1 MLLASVE
8 QIIQYVNYG
17 LLAIIILCALIGF
30 IRGTLKSGYYF
41 LTTIISLI
49 IGLLFLGPI
58 SNTLLNVNIAKFN
71 IVINGIQIETPMQ
84 FLTDYINKNYTN
96 YQFLLQENSYSLEL
110 LQGVVKLVFSLIC
123 YVLLLIA
130 MVTIFYLIFGIIWKI
145 FKKTFR
151 KIFNKKQESGSKYHI
166 SFLSRLGGLGIGA
179 TKGLI
184 YLLLVGII
192 FAGVSSIVTST
203 KNIINESS
211 EVAVIFAEDTY
222 TIVELNVEEEKT
234 DSKEQNQL
242 LDPELEKILNA
253 YHETISGKIYGSM
266 KIGKNKLSI
275 DEALFDSIFNI
286 KGKNGSI
293 KLCNELKTLE
303 QAFST
308 DAVKKIM
315 SDGFDIKKLYLLSNE
330 ELNDFIKI
338 ISSLDCINVLVPV
351 GLEFI
356 TYSDVLEDKLGNEYE
371 DIKQLL
377 SENLPELIEM
387 DYCQEI
393 KNLGYVFVNIIDL
406 LGDGLENPSE
416 IDYFNLNQEII
427 EKLFVNLEKLEI
439 FEIVAPITI
448 NYLLN
453 SETVIKAIKKF
464 GFTVEDLGLSN
475 DIDYVSE
482 FRKIP
487 ELYKKF
493 IALGIKQVEGEIDLS
508 DINVDAIDGFTEALF
523 DSTIISN
530 AIPIVAST
538 LTINYL
544 PTQYSDLFT
553 KEELESAKWEEE
565 FSPLLKAVAIL
576 LNTNILAAE
585 DKVEAICSLSTEDID
600 KLGTYLAGSDLVV
613 NKLNYIMENI
623 MKTFINEKIDYLGLD
638 NTEEEKWDKKEIIAM
653 FNVMK
658 QFADGFKY
666 KFNDDEIEMLADNIG
681 KSKYIKKNL
690 NNIVNALTNSFGFN
704 VANLSDD
711 EWTIN
716 EIYVTFKA
724 INIVTSSSSGNVVSL
739 ESFLNVSDE
748 DQNILFESKII
759 RNSLKKLL
767 IEKSKDGEVLQR
779 LKGVYENGIDETG
792 KNVYDWNDLIVDA
805 KCSVENNR
813 LIITPYAGAIK
824 YNIYKNDH
832 YYKSITETKL
842 MLNDYDFSD
851 EYSVKAIVSYG
862 ELRNI
867 LSAISKLNIENINN
881 FNIDLKAI
889 IENKDDI
896 FASYIFSQTIIQEII
911 NLANAESPIIYI
923 PNIYK
928 DNKASEWN
936 GRNGELYNLLDAID
950 ILLDITSSEKQLNI
964 DELNEKMEF
973 LYLNKLSNNLD
984 MVLKSDIISLTLIN
998 KFRKLNNQGL
1008 NVTEKYM
1015 TNDSLW
1021 LSEYQNGELIN
1032 HQELGRLINSLVLI
1046 VGENDRLE
1054 SLDVHK
1060 AVDETLELFIDDEYV
1075 RKVLDSEIICETIK
1089 NYIVNCNVFEGN
1101 DYITNAFKN
1110 NNKNINDN
1118 NEWYAY
1124 DGNHNPIKKE
1134 LWAMLEGISLIIG
1147 DASFSELDSIN
1158 IELLIAN
1165 NDLKPKFDNQYNS
1178 IDSKINII
1186 LESIVIE
1193 EIFVDVVKKMCE
1205 DTGYLA
1211 NVINIPSDVNWYRKD
1226 VKGSKEY
1233 DLQTFIESFLI
1244 IQEYIGYGVNDN
1256 IINSFTK
1263 LNNLS
1268 DKEIDE
1274 LATGMVTSRIFRG
1287 SIEKIFNTIF
1297 YPQYVLKSLSS
1308 STIKL
1313 WDSIKFNQSDYENNT
1328 KVDAHDKFV
1337 SAFKKMCEELNK

>member
-1 MLLASVE
+1 MLLVSVE
-8 QIIQYVNYG
+8 QITQYVNYG
-17 LLAIIILCALIGF
+17 LLAIIIICALIGF

-41 LTTIISLI
+41 VATIVSLI

-58 SNTLLNVNIAKFN
+58 SNTLLNVNVAKFN
-71 IVINGIQIETPMQ
+71 IVINEIQIETPMQ
-84 FLTDYINKNYTN
+84 FLTDYINKNYAN

-110 LQGVVKLVFSLIC
+110 LQGIAKLVFSLIC

-130 MVTIFYLIFGIIWKI
+130 MVTIFYLVFGIIWKI
-145 FKKTFR
+145 FRKTFR
-151 KIFNKKQESGSKYHI
+151 KIFNKKQESGSKYHV
-166 SFLSRLGGLGIGA
+166 SFLSRLGGLGIGV

-184 YLLLVGII
+184 YLLLIGII

-211 EVAVIFAEDTY
+211 EVAVIFVEDTY
-222 TIVELNVEEEKT
+222 TIVELNVEEEKINT
-234 DSKEQNQL
+234 KEKNQL
-242 LDPELEKILNA
+242 IDPELEKILNA
-253 YHETISGKIYGSM
+253 YRETISGKIYGSM

-330 ELNDFIKI
+330 ELNDFIEI

-351 GLEFI
+351 GLEFV
-356 TYSDVLEDKLGNEYE
+356 TYSDVLKDKLGNEYE

-377 SENLPELIEM
+377 AENLPELIEM
-387 DYCQEI
+387 DYCQEV
-393 KNLGYVFVNIIDL
+393 KNLGYAFVNLIDL
-406 LGDGLENPSE
+406 LGDGLEDPSK
-416 IDYFNLNQEII
+416 INYFNLNQEII
-427 EKLFVNLEKLEI
+427 EKLFVNLEKLET

-453 SETVIKAIKKF
+453 SKTIIKAIEKF

-475 DIDYVSE
+475 DIDYVNE
-482 FRKIP
+482 FKKIP

-493 IALGIKQVEGEIDLS
+493 IALGIKQVEGKTDLS
-508 DINVDAIDGFTEALF
+508 NINIDAIDGFIETLF

-530 AIPIVAST
+530 AIPVVAST

-553 KEELESAKWEEE
+553 KEELESTNWNTE
-565 FSPLLKAVAIL
+565 FSPLLKAVAVL
-576 LNTNILAAE
+576 LNTNVLTAE
-585 DKVEAICSLSTEDID
+585 DKVEAICSLSTEDIE
-600 KLGTYLAGSDLVV
+600 KLGTYLSESDLIVK
-613 NKLNYIMENI
+613 KLNYIMENI
-623 MKTFINEKIDYLGLD
+623 MKTFISEKIDYLGLD
-638 NTEEEKWDKKEIIAM
+638 NTEEEKWNKKEIIAM

-658 QFADGFKY
+658 QFADGFNY
-666 KFNDDEIEMLADNIG
+666 KFNNEEIEMLADNIG

-690 NNIVNALTNSFGFN
+690 NNIVNAITDSFGFT

-711 EWTIN
+711 EWTVN
-716 EIYVTFKA
+716 EVYTTFKA
-724 INIVTSSSSGNVVSL
+724 INIITSSSSGNKISL
-739 ESFLNVSDE
+739 ENFLNVSDE

-759 RNSLKKLL
+759 RNSMKKLL
-767 IEKSKDGEVLQR
+767 LEKSKDGEVLQR

-792 KNVYDWNDLIVDA
+792 ETVYDWDDLIVDV
-805 KCSVENNR
+805 KCNVENNR
-813 LIITPYAGAIK
+813 LIITPYNGAIK
-824 YNIYKNDH
+824 YNIYKNGH
-832 YYKSITETKL
+832 YYKSIDVTEML
-842 MLNDYDFSD
+842 LNDYDSSD

-867 LSAISKLNIENINN
+867 LSAISKLNIENIND
-881 FNIDLKAI
+881 FNIDLKTI
-889 IENKDDI
+889 IDNKDDV
-896 FASYIFSQTIIQEII
+896 FASYIFSQTIIHEII
-911 NLANAESPIIYI
+911 NLANDESSIIYI
-923 PNIYK
+923 PSNYE
-928 DNKASEWN
+928 NSKANEWN
-936 GRNGELYNLLDAID
+936 GRDGELYNLLDAMD
-950 ILLDITSSEKQLNI
+950 ILLDITTSEKQFNI

-973 LYLNKLSNNLD
+973 LYLNKLNDNLD
-984 MVLKSDIISLTLIN
+984 KVLKSDIISLTLIN

-1008 NVTEKYM
+1008 NITEEYM
-1015 TNDSLW
+1015 INDSLW
-1021 LSEYQNGELIN
+1021 LSEYQNGELIK
-1032 HQELGRLINSLVLI
+1032 HQELGRLIRSLVLI
-1046 VGENDRLE
+1046 VGEDDRLE

-1060 AVDETLELFIDDEYV
+1060 AVDGTLELFADDKYAK
-1075 RKVLDSEIICETIK
+1075 KVLNSEIICETIK
-1089 NYIVNCNVFEGN
+1089 NYVVNCKVFDGN
-1101 DYITNAFKN
+1101 DYIANAFAN
-1110 NNKNINDN
+1110 NNKNLNDN

-1124 DGNHNPIKKE
+1124 DSNHNPIKKE
-1134 LWAMLEGISLIIG
+1134 LWAMLEGIYLIIG
-1147 DASFSELDSIN
+1147 DASFTELDSIN

-1165 NDLKPKFDNQYNS
+1165 TSLKPKFDNQYNS
-1178 IDSKINII
+1178 IDSKISII
-1186 LESIVIE
+1186 LESIIIE
-1193 EIFVDVVKKMCE
+1193 EIFVDVVKQMCE
-1205 DTGYLA
+1205 NTGYLA
-1211 NVINIPSDVNWYRKD
+1211 EVVNIPSDVNWYRKD

-1287 SIEKIFNTIF
+1287 SIEKIFNSIF

-1308 STIKL
+1308 STIKS